1 MEKEIFV
8 GRMQVLVIRKNI
20 KNMYL
25 RVCPPEGDV
34 RVTAPFRY
42 TDAQIAAFVQAKA
55 DWIRKQQEQIRRRPA
70 RTEHRYETGELFYV
84 WGAPCRLLVAEKGE
98 NAFPAG
104 TRADGAMAPGLDEV
118 GFAGDFTGNRRLG
131 AAETETPQWIRPDE
145 GIHTKWGCV
154 CLYGA
159 ALYMEVM
166 PHTSVEDRK
175 KLLTEWYRR
184 QMQQAVPE
192 VLARCEARMGLH
204 ANEWRIRDMKTRW
217 GTCNIRE
224 RRIWL
229 SLHLAKYPPQC
240 LEGVITH
247 ELVHLL
253 ERGHNKRFYHFMDRF
268 CPDWRTVKKMLA
280 ERKD

>member
-1 MEKEIFV
+1 MGKEIFV

-55 DWIRKQQEQIRRRPA
+55 DWIRKQQERIRRRPA
-70 RTEHRYETGELFYV
+70 QTEHRYETGELFYV
-84 WGAPCRLLVAEKGE
+84 WGAPCRLLVAEGVKG
-98 NAFPAG
+98 AFSAG
-104 TRADGAMAPGLDEV
+104 TRADGAGTSEPETGRDD
-118 GFAGDFTGNRRLG
+118 GDSAENRWLM
-131 AAETETPQWIRPDE
+131 AAETDPLQQIRPDE
-145 GIHTKWGCV
+145 VVRTKWGSV
-154 CLYGA
+154 CLHGA
-159 ALYMEVM
+159 TLYMEVM
-166 PHTSVEDRK
+166 PHASVEDRK

-253 ERGHNKRFYHFMDRF
+253 ERGHNKRFYHFMDLF
-268 CPDWRTVKKMLA
+268 YPDWRTVKKMLA

>member
-1 MEKEIFV
+1 MGKEIFV

-42 TDAQIAAFVQAKA
+42 TDAQIAAFVQAKV

-118 GFAGDFTGNRRLG
+118 GFAGDFTGNRRL
-131 AAETETPQWIRPDE
+131 
-145 GIHTKWGCV
+145 
-154 CLYGA
+154 
-159 ALYMEVM
+159 
-166 PHTSVEDRK
+166 
-175 KLLTEWYRR
+175 
-184 QMQQAVPE
+184 
-192 VLARCEARMGLH
+192 
-204 ANEWRIRDMKTRW
+204 
-217 GTCNIRE
+217 
-224 RRIWL
+224 
-229 SLHLAKYPPQC
+229 
-240 LEGVITH
+240 
-247 ELVHLL
+247 
-253 ERGHNKRFYHFMDRF
+253 
-268 CPDWRTVKKMLA
+268 
-280 ERKD
+280 

>member
-1 MEKEIFV
+1 MGKEIFV

-42 TDAQIAAFVQAKA
+42 TDAQIAAFVQAKV

-253 ERGHNKRFYHFMDRF
+253 ERGHNKRFYHFMDLF
-268 CPDWRTVKKMLA
+268 YPDWRTVKKMLA

>member
-1 MEKEIFV
+1 MGKEIFV

-42 TDAQIAAFVQAKA
+42 TDAQIAAFVQAKV

-118 GFAGDFTGNRRLG
+118 GFAGDFTGNRRWTDVDADVLKWADWFCTKSG
-131 AAETETPQWIRPDE
+131 AVVRCGDT
-145 GIHTKWGCV
+145 
-154 CLYGA
+154 
-159 ALYMEVM
+159 LYMEVI
-166 PHTSVEDRK
+166 HYASLEDRK

-253 ERGHNKRFYHFMDRF
+253 ERGHNKRFYHFMDLF
-268 CPDWRTVKKMLA
+268 YPDWRTVKKMLA